1 MRTAVKFLSTPSA
14 RRATPDSA
22 GDHPDQRFL
31 STPSARRATRSR
43 GSLQRFRIFLSTPS
57 ARRATSQAYFSFRR
71 CIISIHALREE
82 GDVTDLGQIKLP
94 YRISIH
100 ALREEGDPLPC
111 CRGFMLPDFYPRP
124 PRGGRRARWNSL
136 VLIPVFLSTP
146 SARRATAIDVSGQI
160 GRQISIHAL
169 REEGDL
175 SASYYYTFSKISI
188 HALREEGDV
197 FFLTKISPIF

>member
-1 MRTAVKFLSTPSA
+1 M
-14 RRATPDSA
+14 
-22 GDHPDQRFL
+22 
-31 STPSARRATRSR
+31 
-43 GSLQRFRIFLSTPS
+43 QRFRIFLSTPS